1 MGTECSELN
10 DGKRMMVKY
19 KASQAY
25 AIRSA
30 DTSAGTL
37 ELIAS
42 VYGNVDRHNERVVY
56 GFYDKSIE
64 LHKNGTRT
72 IKGVYM
78 HDVTRPIAKTLELV
92 SIQPKDAQL
101 PQRIKDNG
109 GLFVRAEFN
118 LDTQIGSESYSNLVK
133 GIIDQYSVGISIE
146 KEVKSSDG
154 VIDFV
159 TGWLWEWSPVLFGA
173 NDMTQTLAMDTLQDH
188 FSASS
193 LVVNDLVG
201 RLQARVAMRVK
212 EGRRLSSDTVTRIEE
227 NIALME
233 EAATKLRALLDGAPT
248 VTDTQSLALMQAVRR
263 RYNNVI
269 AITN

>member
-1 MGTECSELN
+1 MN
-10 DGKRMMVKY
+10 AKIKY
-19 KASQAY
+19 KTSQAY

-42 VYGNVDRHNERVVY
+42 VYGNVDSYNERVLY
-56 GFYDKSIE
+56 GFYDESIE

-78 HDVTRPIAKTLELV
+78 HDITRPIAKTLELI
-92 SIQPKDAQL
+92 SIKPKDAQL
-101 PQRIKDNG
+101 PERIKDNG

-154 VIDFV
+154 AIDFV

-173 NDMTQTLAMDTLQDH
+173 NELTTTLAMKSLDTH
-188 FSASS
+188 FGTAGIAVSE
-193 LVVNDLVG
+193 LVR
-201 RLQARVAMRVK
+201 RLRERVELRVK
-212 EGRRLSSDTVTRIEE
+212 EGRRLSSATVVRIEE
-227 NIALME
+227 NIAMME
-233 EAATKLRALLDGAPT
+233 KAIIDLRGLLEGSASIHDEESGTA
-248 VTDTQSLALMQAVRR
+248 MMKAVRR
-263 RYNNVI
+263 RYQATQVLLNKF
-269 AITN
+269 